1 MGNYVGQTNGE
12 TNILMASEARRIHV
26 TSGFGGPDEL
36 LEQLIDL
43 IERVN

>member
-1 MGNYVGQTNGE
+1 MGNYVGQTKGE
-12 TNILMASEARRIHV
+12 TNIFMASEARRI

-43 IERVN
+43 IERVD